1 MVLRSRLP
9 PWIMLCSVWLLRF
22 AHTGEAQAA
31 KEGKGV
37 RKTKLWAYLLLFAT
51 RGSAGGAASCVSAPR
66 YVYFSCARF
75 LEMRRGTS
83 GEFCV

>member
-1 MVLRSRLP
+1 
-9 PWIMLCSVWLLRF
+9 MLCSFWLLRF

-51 RGSAGGAASCVSAPR
+51 KGSVEGAASCVAFIYLFFL
-66 YVYFSCARF
+66 YVHF
-75 LEMRRGTS
+75 LEIRRETS
-83 GEFCV
+83 EEFCM